1 MTALS
6 VRKFFIYSV
15 TAILFFRWSSSLT
28 FAQTHPVYPPLPTG
42 YGNKCVLAFQQPNF
56 PAKCAACIMSYRIEL
71 KRLYQLNKHNRCT
84 ETEIINHFCNGGLGP
99 QAKADCNALKN
110 SICNVPPDYLCTF
123 PTQPIGPATR
133 TPTPPATRLNCFN
146 PRGCGILYTAGVP
159 SCWCNSG
166 GGQGLCGNLSLDG
179 PGGCRDLCERGIFTG
194 PAGYTHCFI
203 MTNGE
208 ECRSNDDGT
217 YRFCQ
222 NKCLAANPGFIQTIG
237 CEYPNKTVFGKPAF
251 NLACVLAHGSSANN
265 SFLKISENFFKKFI
279 GIGDII
285 NYVSNL
291 VRVPGAQKVICNP
304 KIENCNFE

>member
-84 ETEIINHFCNGGLGP
+84 ETEIINHFCNGGFGP

-123 PTQPIGPATR
+123 PTQPIRPATR
-133 TPTPPATRLNCFN
+133 TPTPPATETSRIN
-146 PRGCGILYTAGVP
+146 PRVYTIL
-159 SCWCNSG
+159 
-166 GGQGLCGNLSLDG
+166 
-179 PGGCRDLCERGIFTG
+179 
-194 PAGYTHCFI
+194 
-203 MTNGE
+203 
-208 ECRSNDDGT
+208 
-217 YRFCQ
+217 
-222 NKCLAANPGFIQTIG
+222 
-237 CEYPNKTVFGKPAF
+237 
-251 NLACVLAHGSSANN
+251 
-265 SFLKISENFFKKFI
+265 
-279 GIGDII
+279 
-285 NYVSNL
+285 
-291 VRVPGAQKVICNP
+291 
-304 KIENCNFE
+304 